1 MTKLAKLKY
10 DADSCC
16 HTCTHKLGNA
26 KVDVIIDISEETVDL
41 KKLTEVAQ
49 MVSDEWAVRH
59 KRLAKVVAE
68 ELLTNEYIAD
78 ASKIGAAQCVPFYLR
93 VYADP
98 DFVISYTVAFNV
110 PSVLDDDDEYVDVE
124 EELNGEWI
132 NTEICS
138 TE

>member
-10 DADSCC
+10 DAHSCG
-16 HTCTHKLGNA
+16 HTCKHKLGNA
-26 KVDVIIDISEETVDL
+26 KVDISEETVDL
-41 KKLTEVAQ
+41 EKLTEVAQ
-49 MVSDEWAVRH
+49 MVSDEWSVRH
-59 KRLAKVVAE
+59 KRLAKVIAE

-98 DFVISYTVAFNV
+98 DCVISYTVAFNV

-124 EELNGEWI
+124 EEVNGEWV
-132 NTEICS
+132 NSEICS